1 MLAAIG
7 LLFSNTWAKILPYVL
22 IVGAVL
28 AVLAGFY
35 ERGKSAGSAAIEA
48 KNKDATLRATA
59 RTVSEIRA
67 ADSARSDIRALPP
80 DRVREHDPFERR

>member
-1 MLAAIG
+1 MLAALG
-7 LLFSNTWAKILPYVL
+7 FFFSNTWAKILPYAL

-59 RTVSEIRA
+59 RTISEMVTASDVRGDVRA
-67 ADSARSDIRALPP
+67 HP
-80 DRVREHDPFERR
+80 DKLREHDPFERR